1 SALALLCMTRFM
13 QGQRWPWVS
22 AAAMA
27 VLLAA
32 VFRLEAVY
40 LLVVILLT
48 LVWKGRAQLTGR
60 GRTGLVL
67 LLALALLAGGVVW
80 LVEQTAGRVRGAYSA
95 ALVSIEG
102 VVCGLTRLVNDFAT
116 SSLHDDSYAVAG
128 DVLVLGFV
136 VTVMLKAVLM
146 AGPIAVAQVAG
157 ASRAELAG

>member
-1 SALALLCMTRFM
+1 VLELLCMSRFM

-40 LLVVILLT
+40 LLVGILLT

-67 LLALALLAGGVVW
+67 LLALALRAGGVVG
-80 LVEQTAGRVRGAYSA
+80 LIEHTADLGRASYDSASASIQGA
-95 ALVSIEG
+95 VG
-102 VVCGLTRLVNDFAT
+102 
-116 SSLHDDSYAVAG
+116 
-128 DVLVLGFV
+128 
-136 VTVMLKAVLM
+136 
-146 AGPIAVAQVAG
+146 
-157 ASRAELAG
+157 